1 MNITI
6 RQRENK
12 KWQAIISYK
21 NSRGKWLQKSQGGF
35 EKKKEAN
42 LWAQEMSFELKKLE
56 KSGVLGNEYTLQE
69 VFDIYMGINFP
80 DHKNLT
86 TRRPYYQMMV
96 FFKDFKNRSISDIRP
111 KELLDFVSTKRR
123 ETGLTYN
130 MHVAKLSTMFL
141 FAIKKLR
148 ACEYNP
154 CNIISRT
161 DFKEDERIKFISEE
175 LYIEI
180 LKSMKTESERLLI
193 KLLYETGMRISEALG
208 VCTQNVV
215 ANTII
220 VDKQYIDQYKLL
232 TDQLKTKN
240 SYRTTPISHELYM
253 DLKKKPVN
261 LDGRIFYDVKAPTIR
276 YRLKKFNTSPHCFRH
291 TRATILVSSG
301 IDLTVV
307 SYVIGDTI
315 ETILKTYV
323 DVNENDMD
331 KKFELIRQT
340 I

>member
-35 EKKKEAN
+35 EKKKDAN
-42 LWAQEMSFELKKLE
+42 LWAQDMSFELKKLE
-56 KSGVLGNEYTLQE
+56 KSGVLGSEYTLQD
-69 VFDIYMGINFP
+69 VFEIYVELNFP
-80 DHKNLT
+80 DNKNIT
-86 TRRPYYQMMV
+86 TRQPYIQMIK
-96 FFKDFKNRSISDIRP
+96 FFDCFKDYNMSDIKP
-111 KELLDFVSTKRR
+111 KELLDYVNGKRK

-130 MHVAKLSTMFL
+130 LNVSKLSTL
-141 FAIKKLR
+141 YNFAIKKLR

-154 CNIISRT
+154 CDIINKATS
-161 DFKEDERIKFISEE
+161 KEDERIKFISED
-175 LYIEI
+175 LYKEI
-180 LKSMKTESERLLI
+180 LKSLRNDSQRLVVR
-193 KLLYETGMRISEALG
+193 LLYETGMRISEVMGL
-208 VCTQNVV
+208 CTQNVV
-215 ANTII
+215 ANTIK
-220 VDKQYIDQYKLL
+220 VEKQYIQDYKLF

-240 SYRTTPISHELYM
+240 SYRTVPISPELYR

-261 LDGRIFYDVKAPTIR
+261 IDGRIFYDVEAPTIR
-276 YRLKKFNTSPHCFRH
+276 YHLRKFNTSPHCFRH

-307 SYVIGDTI
+307 SSVIGDKI

-323 DVNENDMD
+323 NVNENDME
-331 KKFELIRQT
+331 KKFDLIRQT

>member
-1 MNITI
+1 MSITI

-35 EKKKEAN
+35 EKKKDAN
-42 LWAQEMSFELKKLE
+42 LWAQDMSFELKKLE
-56 KSGVLGNEYTLQE
+56 KSGVLGSEYTLQD
-69 VFDIYMGINFP
+69 VFEIYVELNFP
-80 DHKNLT
+80 DNKNIT
-86 TRRPYYQMMV
+86 TRQPYIQMIK
-96 FFKDFKNRSISDIRP
+96 FFDCFKDYNMSDIKP
-111 KELLDFVSTKRR
+111 KELLDYVNGKRK

-130 MHVAKLSTMFL
+130 LNVSKLSTL
-141 FAIKKLR
+141 YNFAIKKLR

-154 CNIISRT
+154 CDIINKATS
-161 DFKEDERIKFISEE
+161 KGDERIKFISED
-175 LYIEI
+175 LYKEI
-180 LKSMKTESERLLI
+180 LKSLRNDSQRLVVR
-193 KLLYETGMRISEALG
+193 LLYETGMRISEVMGL
-208 VCTQNVV
+208 CTQNVV
-215 ANTII
+215 ANTIK
-220 VDKQYIDQYKLL
+220 VEKQYIQDYKLF

-240 SYRTTPISHELYM
+240 SYRTVPISPELYR

-261 LDGRIFYDVKAPTIR
+261 IDGRIFYDVEAPTIR
-276 YRLKKFNTSPHCFRH
+276 YHLRKFNTSPHCFRH

-307 SYVIGDTI
+307 SSVIGDKI

-323 DVNENDMD
+323 NVNENDME
-331 KKFELIRQT
+331 KKFDLIRQT